1 MKYTA
6 IVLVIIG
13 AAVGCATLPG
23 KEANPCDSA
32 AGHGSH
38 ALVCIDAS
46 FTKVDPNL
54 VHVRSNE
61 WLDLY
66 ITGSSGDLD
75 VQFTA
80 DTPLH
85 HAHHLGAHESH
96 HYKIQAKEVKESV
109 RRKYRLID
117 RSSGKEI
124 DPEVMIDP

>member
-6 IVLVIIG
+6 IVLVIIA
-13 AAVGCATLPG
+13 AAVGCATFRG
-23 KEANPCDSA
+23 REANPCDA
-32 AGHGSH
+32 AGGHGSH
-38 ALVCIDAS
+38 AVACIDAS
-46 FTKVDPNL
+46 FTKVDPEV

-61 WLDLY
+61 WLNLY

-85 HAHHLGAHESH
+85 HAHHLGAQDSH
-96 HYKIQAKEVKESV
+96 HYKIQAKVVKESV
-109 RRKYRLID
+109 HRKYRVID
-117 RSSGKEI
+117 RSTGREI